1 MSHPG
6 ECDWST
12 VFTSKQNL
20 CALGEASVY
29 ACAFWARV
37 CFHNIVNICVH
48 LCRCILGRCLRCRD
62 KSISEIGMWKW
73 FGIHTQGF
81 QRLAVSVFQGDD
93 YGLLVWDCTALL
105 TDSQMS
111 QRLLH
116 EIHWLY
122 KEGMLS
128 FGWQGG
134 TDSFV
139 NVWEIKGCATV
150 CLYFFVCVWLGRKQW
165 LKKSW

>member
-6 ECDWST
+6 ECNWST
-12 VFTSKQNL
+12 VFTSEQNL
-20 CALGEASVY
+20 CALGGASVY
-29 ACAFWARV
+29 ICAFWACT
-37 CFHNIVNICVH
+37 CFHSIVNICVH
-48 LCRCILGRCLRCRD
+48 LCRCILGRCLKCRD

-81 QRLAVSVFQGDD
+81 QCLAVSVFQGDD

-122 KEGMLS
+122 KEDMLS

-139 NVWEIKGCATV
+139 NVWEIKRLCDCGPV
-150 CLYFFVCVWLGRKQW
+150 CLSVCMSG
-165 LKKSW
+165 